1 MLVRSVYLL
10 DSPEMTSD
18 PFSDIL
24 RLTKAEALLTG
35 GFTAGGAWAIRF
47 PARAKIKFS
56 AVVKGSCWV
65 RLDGEPEP
73 AQLHAGD
80 VNLLAEQRGFV
91 LASDLGLPPVDA
103 LTLFSGAGK
112 STAVLGD
119 GGAFAY
125 LGGHVELDPSCGRL
139 LMDVLPPWIHIKSD
153 SPQAKIFRWLMDQ
166 LVEEGAAALPGRQL
180 VSAQLTQLLFVQILR
195 EHLHDAAESSAGWL
209 KALGDPRIAPAL
221 VLMHSDP
228 ARAWTLD
235 ELSKASAMSRTS
247 FALRFKT
254 VTGVAPVTYLTE
266 WRMRLAEHAL
276 REENTSVSE
285 LGRTLGYASESA
297 FSNAF
302 KRVTG
307 SSPTAFKRSGPSSDR
322 PLAAR

>member
-125 LGGHVELDPSCGRL
+125 LGGHV
-139 LMDVLPPWIHIKSD
+139 V
-153 SPQAKIFRWLMDQ
+153 
-166 LVEEGAAALPGRQL
+166 
-180 VSAQLTQLLFVQILR
+180 
-195 EHLHDAAESSAGWL
+195 
-209 KALGDPRIAPAL
+209 
-221 VLMHSDP
+221 
-228 ARAWTLD
+228 
-235 ELSKASAMSRTS
+235 
-247 FALRFKT
+247 
-254 VTGVAPVTYLTE
+254 
-266 WRMRLAEHAL
+266 
-276 REENTSVSE
+276 
-285 LGRTLGYASESA
+285 
-297 FSNAF
+297 
-302 KRVTG
+302 
-307 SSPTAFKRSGPSSDR
+307 
-322 PLAAR
+322 